1 MCLYTSRSLLES
13 YKGIGASCTKTTH
26 EDGKTILFLL
36 IIRSQ
41 CFACNGLEQVGSLET
56 GENNFG
62 DRPLSETEVEDL
74 VNL

>member
-1 MCLYTSRSLLES
+1 MRNLIS
-13 YKGIGASCTKTTH
+13 ASCTKTTH

-41 CFACNGLEQVGSLET
+41 CFARNVLGQVGSLEPS
-56 GENNFG
+56 ENNLG
-62 DRPLSETEVEDL
+62 DRPLSETGVEDL